1 MGLCSRAGFSY
12 RPLLLLTLATTASVG
27 KVQFTCMLLRI
38 MTGYLIVIKIPWNYG
53 KLIFHARSVIMAG
66 ITAPLP
72 LSVLWASFG
81 FSRHWGH
88 FCGGS
93 FSSGYFRSS
102 GALPDRASF
111 LHAAAPLSPSPP
123 TPRLGAGICTGT
135 WTPFVVYSRP
145 GYKWH
150 VNLSSRGVAE
160 PPGRF
165 LRSSAVPKMRSHTT
179 VNPLL
184 ETVRLQACI

>member
-1 MGLCSRAGFSY
+1 
-12 RPLLLLTLATTASVG
+12 
-27 KVQFTCMLLRI
+27 MLLRI

-53 KLIFHARSVIMAG
+53 KLIFHARSDYG
-66 ITAPLP
+66 RNNSTTALVCPL
-72 LSVLWASFG
+72 G
-81 FSRHWGH
+81 FFVFPRHWRH
-88 FCGGS
+88 FCGSS
-93 FSSGYFRSS
+93 FSSWYSRSS

-135 WTPFVVYSRP
+135 WTPFIASSRP
-145 GYKWH
+145 GYKGH

-165 LRSSAVPKMRSHTT
+165 RRSSAVPKMRSHTT
-179 VNPLL
+179 VNLLL